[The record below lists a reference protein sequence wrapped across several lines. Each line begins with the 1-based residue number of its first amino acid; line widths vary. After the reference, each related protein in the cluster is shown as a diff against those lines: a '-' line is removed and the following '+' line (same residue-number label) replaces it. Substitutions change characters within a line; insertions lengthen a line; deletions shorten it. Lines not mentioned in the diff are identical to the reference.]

1 VPHPVDKRELCDC
14 YACGRLQFI
23 PQLAPN
29 AIARC
34 ARCRTPLRQA
44 RREPLKR
51 PFAFAVAGLLLF
63 GSVIALQFMS
73 IEIFGRGHAATLL
86 SFPSQLTDDGYW
98 ELAGLFLLFILVFPP
113 LKLLLLALVL
123 AGLRLPHPPAVLRLL
138 FRCYRLISPWA
149 MVEVFLVGFFV
160 AYTRLIGLATVA
172 IGPAVWG
179 LGGLMLATIGAD
191 AALDP
196 EAVWHAIE
204 QRCGP
209 ARTVAVAVE
218 GRPVGCQ
225 HCGKVFPY
233 VRRRHDHCPRCGGH
247 VWPRKPASVMRTWAL
262 LIAACI
268 CAIGAYAYP
277 VMTVSRL
284 GQGAPMTII
293 NGIIELF
300 AIGWWP
306 IGIIVFIASLT
317 IPLFK
322 LAALTTLL
330 ISVRRGSAGHLPH
343 RTWTFRFVEVI
354 GRWSMIDIFMVSILT
369 ALVQLGFLGN
379 VHPDRGAIAFAA
391 VVILTMFAANSFDP
405 RLMWDAAARRS
416 AAP

>member
-1 VPHPVDKRELCDC
+1 M
-14 YACGRLQFI
+14 
-23 PQLAPN
+23 N
-29 AIARC
+29 ATARC
-34 ARCRTPLRQA
+34 VRCRTALRTARQGPLSR
-44 RREPLKR
+44 PL
-51 PFAFAVAGLLLF
+51 AFALAGLMLF

-86 SFPSQLTDDGYW
+86 SFPVELTGSGFW
-98 ELAGLFLLFILVFPP
+98 ELAVLFVLFILVFPP
-113 LKLLLLALVL
+113 LKLLLLVGVL
-123 AGLRLPHPPAVLRLL
+123 GGLRLRRPPDALRPL
-138 FRCYRLISPWA
+138 FRAYGRISPWA

-160 AYTRLIGLATVA
+160 AYTRLIGLATVNV
-172 IGPAVWG
+172 GPAVWG
-179 LGGLMLATIGAD
+179 LGGLMLVTIGAD

-196 EAVWHAIE
+196 EAVWDAIE
-204 QRCGP
+204 RRCGP
-209 ARTVAVAVE
+209 AHVPPSLPASVPAAA
-218 GRPVGCQ
+218 GRPVGCR
-225 HCGKVFPY
+225 HCGKVSLFL
-233 VRRRHDHCPRCGGH
+233 RQRHNRCPRCGGH
-247 VWPRKPASVMRTWAL
+247 VWARKPASVMRTWAL
-262 LIAACI
+262 LSAACI

-306 IGIIVFIASLT
+306 IGIVVFIASLT

-322 LAALTTLL
+322 LVALATML
-330 ISVRRGSAGHLPH
+330 ISVRRGAGGHLRY
-343 RTWTFRFVEVI
+343 RTWIYRFVEVI

-391 VVILTMFAANSFDP
+391 VVILTMFAADSFDP
-405 RLMWDAAARRS
+405 RLMWDAAARRG